1 MDLEKIYDPLLNKM
15 QEISSKLTI
24 LLKTSLLEQLE
35 ILIMNKL
42 VNNNKNF
49 QWITN
54 EILKCNYIYVLKIII
69 NVSNSTKDPA
79 NSE

>member
-1 MDLEKIYDPLLNKM
+1 
-15 QEISSKLTI
+15 
-24 LLKTSLLEQLE
+24 
-35 ILIMNKL
+35 MNKL